1 MSKSTIIGNK
11 VVKTVNM
18 NRVQKRQALQF
29 FGRYRLQATA
39 EQKQQ
44 LKEGVWFENIFA
56 LDAGQAIRQFLY
68 VVENKKYIFIQ
79 RYVGN
84 KK

>member
-44 LKEGVWFENIFA
+44 PEPSSEAPRTSFQKE
-56 LDAGQAIRQFLY
+56 FL
-68 VVENKKYIFIQ
+68 EKLTKKK
-79 RYVGN
+79 RM
-84 KK
+84 